1 MGKVITLQTERL
13 TLRPWKENDAEA
25 LYRYACNPNIGPIT
39 GWPPHTSV
47 ENSREIIKTVLS
59 APENYAVVLKATGEV
74 VGSVGIMTAR
84 SEIHSA
90 KMTDGECEI
99 GYWIG
104 EPYWGRG
111 LIPEAVS
118 ELIRYAFED
127 LQMTTIWCGYYDGN
141 EKSKRAQEKC
151 GFVYSHTEENKPVP
165 LLNEVRTAHFTKI
178 TLEDWKNNIDNL
190 K

>member
-47 ENSREIIKTVLS
+47 ENSHEIIKTVLS
-59 APENYAVVLKATGEV
+59 APENYAVVLKETGEV
-74 VGSVGIMTAR
+74 IGSIGIMMTR
-84 SEIHSA
+84 SEVNSA
-90 KMTDGECEI
+90 KTADNECEI

-104 EPYWGRG
+104 EPYGGQG
-111 LIPEAVS
+111 LIPEAIN
-118 ELIRYAFED
+118 ELLRYAFED
-127 LQMTTIWCGYYDGN
+127 LRQTTVWCGYYDGN
-141 EKSKRAQEKC
+141 KKSKRAQEKC

-165 LLNEVRTAHFTKI
+165 LLNEVRTEHFTKI
-178 TLEDWKNNIDNL
+178 TLEDWKNNIGNL